1 MFKVNGEQAK
11 KRTDSNPMTTPLLD
25 KVTVH
30 ISVGE
35 GGQKLINAETIV
47 KTLTGQATVRTVAK
61 KTQPTFG
68 IRKGQAIGCKTTL
81 RGDRAGDFLR
91 RALEIRGNL
100 LHDFQFDE
108 SGNVSFGVVDH
119 TDFPGMAYDPQI
131 GIFGMDVI
139 VALKRPGYRVMR
151 RHAMQHHVPVRH
163 RVTREQAMAFLEK
176 NYSMVLG

>member
-1 MFKVNGEQAK
+1 MFKVNEEHAK
-11 KRTDSNPMTTPLLD
+11 KQTNDNPMTTPLLD

-47 KTLTGQATVRTVAK
+47 KTLTGQATVRTAAK
-61 KTQPTFG
+61 KTQPVFG

-81 RGDRAGDFLR
+81 RRDKAADFLR
-91 RALEIRGNL
+91 RALEFRGNL

-108 SGNVSFGVVDH
+108 NGNVSFGIVDH

-151 RHAMQHHVPVRH
+151 RHAQKSHVPIRH
-163 RVTREQAMAFLEK
+163 RVTREQAMAYLEK

>member
-1 MFKVNGEQAK
+1 MNEEQAK
-11 KRTDSNPMTTPLLD
+11 KQADRNPMTTPLLD

-47 KTLTGQATVRTVAK
+47 KTLTGQPTVRTVAK
-61 KTQPTFG
+61 KTQPSFG

-81 RGDRAGDFLR
+81 RGNRASDFLR
-91 RALEIRGNL
+91 RALEIRGNF
-100 LHDFQFDE
+100 LHEFQFDE
-108 SGNVSFGVVDH
+108 GGNVSFGIVDH

-139 VALKRPGYRVMR
+139 VALKKPGYRVMR
-151 RHAMQHHVPVRH
+151 RHALQSHVPLRH
-163 RVTREQAMAFLEK
+163 RVKREEAIDYLEK